1 MRLER
6 VWVIHRS
13 GSPAAQRQA
22 RACAAELRA
31 EGVVVS
37 VAESGLSANPF
48 PGLQATEPGPPDLAL
63 VLGGDGTVLG
73 AARHLAPHGVPILS
87 FNVGGHLGFLTH
99 ERVLLRPEHGISLWE
114 RLRQDRFALERRM
127 MLEAR
132 IDRADGVPLPGDAA
146 RIGHAP
152 AEVDACGPHSALNDF
167 YFRPCLDEVSPTCL
181 LELEIDGEVVDQY
194 RGDGL
199 IIATPTGSTGYAMAA
214 GGPILH
220 PGIEA
225 IVVNPI
231 CPMSLSGR
239 TAPTPPC
246 LTLAIAAP
254 CSGGP
259 IRPCCCSSSRAPP
272 TTAPSPASCTGREV
286 SRAWSPPTTE
296 WRPRGCSGQGGLA
309 NVLGDSM
316 LRGPGWLVERSLTR
330 GCPRLEGGNRS
341 RFR

>member
-1 MRLER
+1 MQLDR

-13 GSPAAQRQA
+13 GSVAAQRQA
-22 RACAAELRA
+22 RTCADQLRA
-31 EGVVVS
+31 EGAIVS
-37 VAESGLSANPF
+37 VAESGLTANPF

-99 ERVLLRPEHGISLWE
+99 DRSLLRPEGGVSLWQ

-132 IDRADGVPLPGDAA
+132 IDRADGVPLPGDLAGA
-146 RIGHAP
+146 G
-152 AEVDACGPHSALNDF
+152 AEVDACGPHGALNDF
-167 YFRPCLDEVSPTCL
+167 YLRPCLDEVSPTCL

-231 CPMSLSGR
+231 CPMSLSSR
-239 TAPTPPC
+239 AIVVPPRAR
-246 LTLAIAAP
+246 LSVWPL
-254 CSGGP
+254 GE
-259 IRPCCCSSSRAPP
+259 SSRRVKLWKDGAHATVLDPGDR
-272 TTAPSPASCTGREV
+272 CTV
-286 SRAWSPPTTE
+286 
-296 WRPRGCSGQGGLA
+296 Q
-309 NVLGDSM
+309 
-316 LRGPGWLVERSLTR
+316 RGPHPALLLQLEQSPSYYRTLTRKLHWAGSLT
-330 GCPRLEGGNRS
+330 GAEPSHN
-341 RFR
+341 

>member
-1 MRLER
+1 MQLER

-37 VAESGLSANPF
+37 VAESGLTANPF

-99 ERVLLRPEHGISLWE
+99 ERGLLRPEHGISLWE

-132 IDRADGVPLPGDAA
+132 ITRADGVPLPGDAP
-146 RIGHAP
+146 GTGSAP
-152 AEVDACGPHSALNDF
+152 GVAEVDACGPHGALNDF

-231 CPMSLSGR
+231 CPMSLSSR
-239 TAPTPPC
+239 AIVVPPRAR
-246 LTLAIAAP
+246 LSVWPL
-254 CSGGP
+254 GE
-259 IRPCCCSSSRAPP
+259 SSRRVKLWKDGAHATVLDPGDR
-272 TTAPSPASCTGREV
+272 CTV
-286 SRAWSPPTTE
+286 
-296 WRPRGCSGQGGLA
+296 Q
-309 NVLGDSM
+309 
-316 LRGPGWLVERSLTR
+316 RGPHPALLLQLEQSPSYYRTLTRKLHWAGSLT
-330 GCPRLEGGNRS
+330 GVEPSHN
-341 RFR
+341 

>member
-13 GSPAAQRQA
+13 GSHAAQRQA
-22 RACAAELRA
+22 RACATELRA

-37 VAESGLSANPF
+37 VAESGLSSNPF
-48 PGLQATEPGPPDLAL
+48 PGLQATEPGLPDLAL

-152 AEVDACGPHSALNDF
+152 AEVDACGPHGALNDF

-231 CPMSLSGR
+231 CPMSLSSR
-239 TAPTPPC
+239 AIVVPPRAR
-246 LTLAIAAP
+246 LSVWPL
-254 CSGGP
+254 GE
-259 IRPCCCSSSRAPP
+259 SSRRVKLWKDGAHATVLDPGDR
-272 TTAPSPASCTGREV
+272 CTV
-286 SRAWSPPTTE
+286 
-296 WRPRGCSGQGGLA
+296 Q
-309 NVLGDSM
+309 
-316 LRGPGWLVERSLTR
+316 RGPHPALLLQLQQSPSYYRTLTRKLHWAGSLT
-330 GCPRLEGGNRS
+330 GVEPSHN
-341 RFR
+341 